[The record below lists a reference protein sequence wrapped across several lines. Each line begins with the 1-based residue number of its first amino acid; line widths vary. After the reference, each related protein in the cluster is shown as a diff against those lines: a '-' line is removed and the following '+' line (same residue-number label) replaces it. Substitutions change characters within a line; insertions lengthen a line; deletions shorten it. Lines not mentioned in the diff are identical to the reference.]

1 MALPVNRVGAAL
13 DDTVRPHDRP
23 PVSPEDLNRAQ
34 ADKVR
39 DGGGLASNVLNRRYG
54 ERGSIRECLEYLAGV
69 SRDRDVDQCTAAELN
84 QIDLIPPIARLANE
98 NSPRYQGM
106 RDDAVREFL
115 RLKKQRKV
123 DREGANWHFR
133 LPELSLQK
141 CPYLDTFD
149 TSSGVKFY
157 TWKDTTVKQ
166 LQRHAT
172 TSAHKL
178 ELTKTLVP
186 QKFQILVG
194 HCKEAEEIFEILEHK
209 IPPKSEIARYLE
221 DLIALGGSIS
231 IKEGEDE
238 MTLFRKAEDVQ
249 LLLTQL
255 ALVEPDYD
263 IAKSS
268 VDSCLLSFGSSAGSH
283 LEQSKL
289 TSRWYDL
296 KRDVNQFLSL
306 ALDVWLEN
314 FKSALG
320 SASAT
325 RFRAEKL
332 VLATEAKKSVVQKQ
346 SRQNRQ
352 GDLQGEGGWARQ
364 EQQRQVPPS
373 APAPPAPPARPAPP
387 QARPP
392 ARPPTT
398 KHPETKGPGA
408 RDSVVQKV
416 KTCTVCSKTRKE
428 CPDLMKCKTVMNWR
442 GNMRS
447 VPSNV
452 CSLCLHPK
460 DGTRHRYSS
469 NADTKV
475 CHWIHGRGAKVI
487 DICCEHKMSK
497 YLCRHCCP
505 GFGSEKKSFTP
516 SSQKRMSM
524 KQLYSR
530 KSQKC
535 TPVHLPTVFQQ
546 REKVWV
552 SSPDG
557 NDRQALVVYDSGA
570 DHSMASPAL
579 ASCDTSDTQRMAHD
593 VMIVGSISSQAFDLP
608 IIRLDIRSKV
618 NEIPY
623 VTSLNLAVKEM
634 GGEREDPVWHGL
646 PQNLDLKDPISGSD
660 LDLPI
665 ILLGLDYINL
675 HPVLCEKP
683 NVNHLPGLV
692 YFESCFTEKVL
703 PVGRILPMRDVSE
716 GNDHLAQARRVQM
729 TRIGIQT
736 EDKETKK
743 ELEVKQDKKIKE
755 DKEAKKELAVEHDKE
770 IKEEKKK
777 LKKKQKK
784 EINEEAGIQ
793 QSNQQGEAEKG
804 KEDSSVELG
813 AVGNFC
819 SPLSSLP
826 AIKALSHDVM
836 MSEIRECWGPV
847 EQSAAVSN
855 VSKLGCMSCS
865 SVPQTLLDKQ
875 DISFF

>member
-1 MALPVNRVGAAL
+1 MSQLSNRVGAAL

-54 ERGSIRECLEYLAGV
+54 ERGSIRECLEYMAGV

-352 GDLQGEGGWARQ
+352 GDLQGEGGWTRQ

-428 CPDLMKCKTVMNWR
+428 CPDLMKCKTVMDWR

-475 CHWIHGRGAKVI
+475 CHWIHGKGSKII

-505 GFGSEKKSFTP
+505 GFSNEKKNFTP
-516 SSQKRMSM
+516 SSQNSFG
-524 KQLYSR
+524 
-530 KSQKC
+530 
-535 TPVHLPTVFQQ
+535 T
-546 REKVWV
+546 
-552 SSPDG
+552 G
-557 NDRQALVVYDSGA
+557 
-570 DHSMASPAL
+570 
-579 ASCDTSDTQRMAHD
+579 
-593 VMIVGSISSQAFDLP
+593 
-608 IIRLDIRSKV
+608 
-618 NEIPY
+618 
-623 VTSLNLAVKEM
+623 
-634 GGEREDPVWHGL
+634 
-646 PQNLDLKDPISGSD
+646 
-660 LDLPI
+660 
-665 ILLGLDYINL
+665 
-675 HPVLCEKP
+675 
-683 NVNHLPGLV
+683 
-692 YFESCFTEKVL
+692 
-703 PVGRILPMRDVSE
+703 
-716 GNDHLAQARRVQM
+716 
-729 TRIGIQT
+729 GIQCT
-736 EDKETKK
+736 YFVFVILFPSFSTR
-743 ELEVKQDKKIKE
+743 LF
-755 DKEAKKELAVEHDKE
+755 A
-770 IKEEKKK
+770 
-777 LKKKQKK
+777 
-784 EINEEAGIQ
+784 
-793 QSNQQGEAEKG
+793 AEK
-804 KEDSSVELG
+804 
-813 AVGNFC
+813 
-819 SPLSSLP
+819 
-826 AIKALSHDVM
+826 
-836 MSEIRECWGPV
+836 
-847 EQSAAVSN
+847 
-855 VSKLGCMSCS
+855 
-865 SVPQTLLDKQ
+865 T
-875 DISFF
+875 